1 MSPDCTPFEYNNLFI
16 IANNYSIMGPL
27 LEERVVNS
35 DEKKTKNFKESKL
48 DEGLSLKKYRNRFF
62 IGLGIYYGICFA
74 ANYIYN
80 HPETYKPLVDF
91 FNR

>member
-1 MSPDCTPFEYNNLFI
+1 M
-16 IANNYSIMGPL
+16 APL

-35 DEKKTKNFKESKL
+35 EEKKTKNFKKKE
-48 DEGLSLKKYRNRFF
+48 LSLKEIGARLG